1 MDIFGIINEENLLVI
16 LAAMAFIIIIL
27 IVTTILILIKS
38 IKLKRNY
45 DVFMS
50 GFYEDKNFADI
61 VETLINEVKYQEK
74 KSIDIGKRVALLE
87 NNIVFAIQKSAVLR
101 FKAFENK
108 GGDQS
113 FSVALLD
120 AKNNGFVIT
129 SIYNDG
135 LSSVYA
141 KEIKAGTSEHR
152 LSEEEIKV
160 LENAKKIPTGKL
172 T

>member
-1 MDIFGIINEENLLVI
+1 MDIFGIINEENLLLI
-16 LAAMAFIIIIL
+16 LAVMAVLIISL
-27 IVTTILILIKS
+27 LVTTVFVLFKS
-38 IKLKRNY
+38 IKLKRSY

-50 GFYEDKNFADI
+50 GFYENKDFENVF
-61 VETLINEVKYQEK
+61 ETLINEVKYQEK
-74 KSIDIGKRVALLE
+74 KSIDIGKRIAVLE

-113 FSVALLD
+113 FSIAMLD

-141 KEIKAGTSEHR
+141 KEIKEGASEHR
-152 LSEEEIKV
+152 LSDEEIKV
-160 LENAKKIPTGKL
+160 LESAKKIPAGKL